1 MPNKEGV
8 ARNVPAQSNRDLS
21 SFSIRAVTMAFAID
35 RARKNERP
43 SRIRGKLEIVLQTE
57 QGIGA

>member
-21 SFSIRAVTMAFAID
+21 GFDSRRDDGVCD
-35 RARKNERP
+35 RSSAQNERP
-43 SRIRGKLEIVLQTE
+43 SRKRGKLEIVLQTE
-57 QGIGA
+57 QGITA